1 MLSQIVLCC
10 SDAFEVEHFAIIV
23 LQVFKAIDG
32 HAIDTAPN
40 NDRFRGLLEQKTR
53 SLQNRDTQFLRFHD
67 LGAHA
72 AADPVA
78 VDNQAGTHC

>member
-1 MLSQIVLCC
+1 MVTPLIQRPTMTGL
-10 SDAFEVEHFAIIV
+10 
-23 LQVFKAIDG
+23 G
-32 HAIDTAPN
+32 
-40 NDRFRGLLEQKTR
+40 GLLEHKTR